1 MLFVKPG
8 VVSKEK
14 EAVSSREMAGGFC
27 LPPAVVKTLLSSLI
41 FLLGTLRIFVG
52 DRNGKQAGLGS
63 KPTTL
68 LVPHAFL

>member
-1 MLFVKPG
+1 MLFVKTG

-14 EAVSSREMAGGFC
+14 EAVRCEMAGGFC

>member
-8 VVSKEK
+8 VVSKET

-52 DRNGKQAGLGS
+52 DRNGK
-63 KPTTL
+63 
-68 LVPHAFL
+68 